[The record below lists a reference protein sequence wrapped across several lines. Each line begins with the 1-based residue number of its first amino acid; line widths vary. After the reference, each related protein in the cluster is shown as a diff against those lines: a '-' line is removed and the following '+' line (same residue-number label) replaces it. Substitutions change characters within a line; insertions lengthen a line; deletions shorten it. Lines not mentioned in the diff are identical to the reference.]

1 MSFDLTNKNISDT
14 FQNLLQ
20 KTGSDGRLYDLVG
33 NQVRDL
39 TIDGTL
45 TANTYITSQSI
56 VNTSSGSTA
65 FGNSADDSHHFSG
78 SITASGNISASGDLI
93 SNDLFIDNGITH
105 NGDTDTK
112 IIFADNTVRVTAGNI
127 VNTNF
132 YSYGTH
138 FSLPIT
144 ASGNISASG
153 TSHTL
158 AGFSVLNADAT
169 ITRHLT
175 IGGDISN
182 VSTTNIT
189 ASGNISAS
197 GITGG
202 TSGNIYGQ
210 IFYSNNKILAGW
222 DGNNIALGNTQEK
235 VKVNSTNI
243 ILSAPVT
250 ASNDISASGNLH
262 VNGMTASSD
271 IHVGQYIK
279 HLGDEGTHIN
289 FSDNQISIKAGGT
302 TLANFVQGSP
312 TLIRFIPDVLI
323 GSISGNPGEALE
335 VIGNISA
342 SGNLSAN
349 NITASGDITASG
361 NLLLTGGHI
370 IVKNPDGGG
379 GSHTLL
385 RTSGDGTTNKV
396 ELGDSEGENNGTT
409 LTVDDGNELITTNK
423 PFDITNTTDA
433 TNATGDTGALKV
445 EGGASI
451 AKKVFVGTDLNVGG
465 STITSH
471 ITASGNISGSLNKTG
486 SFGSIHT
493 AGDVGIGTTSPGKS
507 LEVIGHIS
515 ASGDVYANQYYT
527 DGKLAL
533 DLNNNTTRVGTNAS
547 STGILFGKAGTTT
560 KVTMIGNVT
569 ASGDISG
576 SGDLIVSDINVD
588 GDIIHTGDSNTKIA
602 FTTDDIAITAGGT
615 NVMSTANDGTDITL
629 GTSAVND
636 LELVL
641 DNGNNRVLVKGS
653 DNKIGLGNNVPT
665 KKLTVQGD
673 ISASGKYFEGL
684 HHLINAG
691 DTGSHFVTNADT
703 GSAAIG
709 THLVRNSITAS
720 NLVINSD
727 TGSAAIGA
735 HLVRNSITESFLV
748 TNTDTSSMGNL
759 TVAGNIS
766 ASGALTL
773 GTKTDDIGYYLSSSN
788 GNVEISG
795 SGDAILN
802 IDGIITS
809 SGKHFEGLHHL
820 VNTSATAS
828 LIPTNAITQS
838 ILVENSNTASILTRN
853 SITQSLLVEN
863 TATSSLVITQLSASS
878 AVFTGIKT
886 GAFVSSSNGNL
897 EISGSGRGQLEVD
910 YRLFDTG
917 SSHLGSAGGGVGD
930 IVKFGGTTTTAG
942 AVYYLTSAG
951 GWATTDADAGGTT
964 SGSIAV
970 ALGTNSTNAG
980 MLLRGVAKLDHDP
993 GGLVGAPIYLS
1004 TAAGRVQN
1012 SPPGS
1017 GDFARVI
1024 GYNLDDAGLIY
1035 FNPDNTTIKVA

>member
-65 FGNSADDSHHFSG
+65 FGDSADDSHHFSG
-78 SITASGNISASGDLI
+78 SITASGNISSSETIYADTYYQNGKSAIITSNDKMTFGRNIGDVAIGKNPTQTTLTIDAHVTASGNISASGDLI

-112 IIFADNTVRVTAGNI
+112 IIFSDNTVRVNAGNI

-138 FSLPIT
+138 FALPIT
-144 ASGNISASG
+144 ASGNISSSALVYG
-153 TSHTL
+153 TQGRFSSRVVTPQFSEWT
-158 AGFSVLNADAT
+158 AGAG
-169 ITRHLT
+169 HLF
-175 IGGDISN
+175 N
-182 VSTTNIT
+182 HNIT
-189 ASGNISAS
+189 ASGNISS
-197 GITGG
+197 
-202 TSGNIYGQ
+202 
-210 IFYSNNKILAGW
+210 
-222 DGNNIALGNTQEK
+222 
-235 VKVNSTNI
+235 
-243 ILSAPVT
+243 
-250 ASNDISASGNLH
+250 SGNLH
-262 VNGMTASSD
+262 VNGITASSD

-370 IVKNPDGGG
+370 IAKNPDGGG

-433 TNATGDTGALKV
+433 TNATGDTGALRV

-527 DGKLAL
+527 DGNLAL
-533 DLNNNTTRVGTNAS
+533 DLNNNTTRVGANNS
-547 STGILFGKAGTTT
+547 STGVLLGKAGTNT

-569 ASGDISG
+569 ASGNISS
-576 SGDLIVSDINVD
+576 SGTITAEQLTTSDDLTVGD
-588 GDIIHTGDSNTKIA
+588 DIIMSDGGKIIDSAGNDDTITFDQTNRKIQA
-602 FTTDDIAITAGGT
+602 HIDGGIQLT
-615 NVMSTANDGTDITL
+615 IGNDKVGIRTANPT
-629 GTSAVND
+629 V
-636 LELVL
+636 E
-641 DNGNNRVLVKGS
+641 
-653 DNKIGLGNNVPT
+653 GLQVEGV
-665 KKLTVQGD
+665 

-727 TGSAAIGA
+727 TGSAAIGAHLVRNSTTGSAAIGA